1 MIPLWGFRKSANY
14 TEVFYPAQD
23 SLIHILAKSDNC
35 NIELVCY
42 QKITFDFEIDLSTKD
57 NYLDFIR
64 LNVNKFF
71 LEYEYGIITRIVLQ
85 K

>member
-1 MIPLWGFRKSANY
+1 ML
-14 TEVFYPAQD
+14 
-23 SLIHILAKSDNC
+23 ILAKSDNC

-64 LNVNKFF
+64 VNVNKFF
-71 LEYEYGIITRIVLQ
+71 QEYEYGIITRIVLQ

>member
-1 MIPLWGFRKSANY
+1 MWGFRKFANY
-14 TEVFYPAQD
+14 TEVFYSAQD
-23 SLIHILAKSDNC
+23 SLMLILAKSDNC

-64 LNVNKFF
+64 DKC
-71 LEYEYGIITRIVLQ
+71 Q
-85 K
+85 